1 MSLKFKKAQSKTPW
15 RTELFTKE
23 SVSLRKLIKTRKDF
37 NMSKQLLEIKDLFVT
52 AGEKE
57 ILKGINLT
65 VNKGETHVIM
75 GPNGSRKNH
84 NRKCHFK

>member
-1 MSLKFKKAQSKTPW
+1 MCKKNIILLRLNKKTNGRLKL
-15 RTELFTKE
+15 EE
-23 SVSLRKLIKTRKDF
+23 KLIKTRKDF